1 MIFPDYK
8 NSVVNV
14 SSSVIKAFGGRVFYS
29 PLKELA
35 FLKKSEKIVLLV
47 IDGLGYE
54 FLKERGQNT
63 FLWENCIG
71 KITSVFPTTTA
82 SAETSLETGVAPQQH
97 GITGWT
103 MYLKELGIVSKI
115 LLFEARF
122 GGSLLAAGINRDD
135 IYTESILTEKIY
147 APSVMVLPRIVAARF
162 CTDDWAAPFNDLDG
176 MIGQIEK
183 ALIKPEIRFVYS
195 YWIELDYICHKYGC
209 ASKEAKNHLFSVD
222 NAIKNLAGLLKK
234 EKASLVIVADHG
246 LCDIPKNNRIVLQ
259 DYCDIYDCLILPLCG
274 DSRAPFCYV
283 KMGRGKEFENLV
295 KKKLGFCCVLRK
307 SSDLLK
313 NGVFGS
319 GKPNVR
325 LADRIGD
332 YVLLAKEGYTIRDL
346 LMKEAKPVLKAHH
359 GGLSKEEMYVPLIVI
374 R

>member
-1 MIFPDYK
+1 MIYPDYK
-8 NSVVNV
+8 NSIVNV
-14 SSSVIKAFGGRVFYS
+14 SSSVIKAFGGRVSYP

-47 IDGLGYE
+47 VDGLGYE

-63 FLWENCIG
+63 FLWENCTK

-115 LLFEARF
+115 LLFEARY
-122 GGSLLAAGINRDD
+122 GGSLSAAGISRED
-135 IYTESILTEKIY
+135 IYTESILTEKIS
-147 APSVMVLPRIVAARF
+147 ALSVMVLPRIVATRF
-162 CTDDWAAPFNDLDG
+162 CTENWAASFDDLGG
-176 MIGQIEK
+176 MVGQIEK
-183 ALIKPEIRFVYS
+183 AFGKPGISFVYS
-195 YWIELDYICHKYGC
+195 YWIELDYLCHKYGC
-209 ASKEAKNHLFSVD
+209 ASEEAKNHLF
-222 NAIKNLAGLLKK
+222 AIDEAVKGLAGFLKNK
-234 EKASLVIVADHG
+234 NISLVVTADHG
-246 LCDIPKNNRIVLQ
+246 LCDIPKDNRILIQ
-259 DYCDIYDCLILPLCG
+259 DYPDIYDCLILPLCG

-283 KMGRGKEFENLV
+283 KTGRGKEFEHLV

-307 SSDLLK
+307 SADFLK
-313 NGVFGS
+313 NGVFGF
-319 GKPNVR
+319 GKQNTR

-332 YVLLAKEGYTIRDL
+332 YILLAKESYTIRDL
-346 LMKEAKPVLKAHH
+346 LMKETKPVLKAHH
-359 GGLSKEEMYVPLIVI
+359 GGLSEQEIYVPLVAI